1 MKVNDLKKLIEE
13 TISNEVRNKILS
25 ENEGEVGE
33 SGLQAYLGN
42 KKYGK
47 DGMDALRKAGRE
59 GSSKEKMK
67 SIRDKYS
74 KLDEVETGNNKKE
87 YYHIKCE
94 GIPLAT
100 FESEKEANDAL
111 PDYKSKHKGELII
124 EKGEYDS
131 HDDMM
136 EKLEEMNDQLEET
149 DNMENTQPNE
159 GNAFTGA
166 LAKAKENGN
175 DEFEVDGKEFDV
187 NEEEC
192 YECGSGYMEEH
203 DSNLGEG
210 ETCECGGQIMED
222 NCCDSCGKNKGES
235 DNMEEDA
242 CPKCG
247 KGLCECGIGLYESKK
262 KKSVRV
268 SESEFIKLINKM
280 VNESVPGLK
289 AAEKA
294 HKESGKENK
303 AAIADLQKRLTK
315 ALSFDGNDNPEFPHQ
330 IGKGEKV
337 ARENT
342 KAQDEEVAKN
352 FAGLQN
358 LEYSIEPS
366 EAFKKRLKM
375 SIEGDRTM
383 GNAPT
388 TEKTNVVASNG
399 AKAEESKENKDG
411 NSIPTPETGKKI
423 EKQIKDREKDKKERV
438 IYKKEAVPT
447 GHNVHESNDKKD
459 KILAEEILKIKNM
472 SFYNKKTQ

>member
-1 MKVNDLKKLIEE
+1 MKVSELKNLIEGL
-13 TISNEVRNKILS
+13 ISQEVKTRILAES
-25 ENEGEVGE
+25 EE
-33 SGLQAYLGN
+33 
-42 KKYGK
+42 
-47 DGMDALRKAGRE
+47 
-59 GSSKEKMK
+59 
-67 SIRDKYS
+67 
-74 KLDEVETGNNKKE
+74 NKKE

-247 KGLCECGIGLYESKK
+247 KGLCECGVGLYESKK

-280 VNESVPGLK
+280 VNESVPGLR
-289 AAEKA
+289 AAQNA

-337 ARENT
+337 ARKNT

-399 AKAEESKENKDG
+399 AKADDAKENKDG